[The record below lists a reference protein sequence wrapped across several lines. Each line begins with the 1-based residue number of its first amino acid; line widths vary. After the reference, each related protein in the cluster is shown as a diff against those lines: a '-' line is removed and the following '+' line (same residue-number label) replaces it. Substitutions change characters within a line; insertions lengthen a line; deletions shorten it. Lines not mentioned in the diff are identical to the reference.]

1 MRDLQAWCKR
11 LDYLFRR
18 GQPCPQN
25 RARIEQ
31 LLATIDM
38 SPVLNDIE
46 LLRDRKDLTKLYFKF
61 CELTL
66 MGEDTGEIVQDLRR
80 SVHDQ
85 IRLANRQIDEFNSVY
100 TEYREGGRQE
110 LALLMQKNA
119 EAGEY
124 ATFFVSLC
132 LC

>member
-1 MRDLQAWCKR
+1 
-11 LDYLFRR
+11 
-18 GQPCPQN
+18 
-25 RARIEQ
+25 
-31 LLATIDM
+31 
-38 SPVLNDIE
+38 
-46 LLRDRKDLTKLYFKF
+46 
-61 CELTL
+61 